1 MKVIRILKNN
11 IRDAFK
17 SVFRNF
23 SLSTASITCTTITL
37 ILVSI
42 AMIISYNINSF
53 TKDLESEL
61 NIVVYLNE
69 DTTQEQMDAIK
80 VQIESI
86 ENVKKGNV
94 TPKSK
99 EDWKLELQQES
110 ESLEKTLNYLT
121 TNPLLNSFIV
131 KVEDVDDFSS
141 TALKIKEIEGVK
153 DAKYGEGM
161 VEQFVSIFNI
171 IEKTTYVIVIA
182 LILVTA
188 FLIRNTIKLTI
199 FSRRTEIE
207 IMRLVGTS
215 NTVIKLPFLF
225 EGFILGVIG
234 SIIPVMVTIYGYILL
249 HDHMGGYIFSHLI
262 KLVEPMNF
270 VFYVSGILV
279 IIGAGVGMI
288 GSYNAVRKY
297 LKI

>member
-80 VQIESI
+80 SQIEAI
-86 ENVKKGNV
+86 ENVKKDNV

-131 KVEDVDDFSS
+131 KVDDVDDFSS

-171 IEKTTYVIVIA
+171 IEKTTYIIVIA

-249 HDHMGGYIFSHLI
+249 YDHMGGYIFSHLI

-270 VFYVSGILV
+270 VLYVSGILV